1 MVIRCWLLKLLEERH
16 AAERPPAPMPDTAGI
31 KAFLDFV
38 AAGNTQTFGIMD
50 QRAAD
55 FLTAIRHSTLL
66 DKSRGLGSSVNET
79 NFSARKFGDIE
90 FIDTDNHV
98 IWAYEAHGGAL
109 TDKYVES
116 HCRTLRKVLPYR
128 QPDRDLIAPAGD
140 WTFHIGFIDH
150 DNALLRDHR
159 NGDVINGLGDYRAD
173 LSFVTYAELIHE
185 LGGAVSLASH
195 HRDLF
200 ARLVHD
206 RLATY
211 HVPRYVQDRYAHIVG
226 AVTSASHTD

>member
-1 MVIRCWLLKLLEERH
+1 MQDFEES
-16 AAERPPAPMPDTAGI
+16 AAI
-31 KAFLDFV
+31 S
-38 AAGNTQTFGIMD
+38 AAGSGSD
-50 QRAAD
+50 RA
-55 FLTAIRHSTLL
+55 
-66 DKSRGLGSSVNET
+66 SRGLDV
-79 NFSARKFGDIE
+79 
-90 FIDTDNHV
+90 
-98 IWAYEAHGGAL
+98 
-109 TDKYVES
+109 
-116 HCRTLRKVLPYR
+116 
-128 QPDRDLIAPAGD
+128 
-140 WTFHIGFIDH
+140 HIGFIDH